1 MNTSSSEKTL
11 KLLHII
17 QLRLF
22 LFWSLHFSNWVS
34 SYRWI
39 LIVMLNKKVR
49 FLCEKVW
56 ESERRQKKYLENE
69 KAWEHEK
76 EGKERMTE
84 NEREEKNFLSVL
96 FLIRSRWQL
105 LSKLLVRRLERIV
118 RFCWSWCA
126 SSRYSRLFKEL
137 RRNIQ
142 TEREYLWERSANED
156 ILCYNVI
163 GIYIFPSFYFVYNI
177 FNV

>member
-1 MNTSSSEKTL
+1 MCGTSNPKKSTPM
-11 KLLHII
+11 KLVPVKKPWSCCNII

-22 LFWSLHFSNWVS
+22 LFWSLHFLNWVSS

-56 ESERRQKKYLENE
+56 ESERRQNNYLENE
-69 KAWEHEK
+69 KNESTRKK
-76 EGKERMTE
+76 ENKEWLRTR
-84 NEREEKNFLSVL
+84 ERKKNFLSVL

-142 TEREYLWERSANED
+142 TEREYLWKKKR
-156 ILCYNVI
+156 
-163 GIYIFPSFYFVYNI
+163 
-177 FNV
+177 